1 MKESEGG
8 GIRKW
13 THTHGRN
20 LFDFST
26 SKFMKADVQKLVWN
40 VNKMMG
46 SNSRKMPHA
55 NIESNVAGEISET
68 TSETIFEHNLQST
81 ASCSASSNH
90 KKRAVPP
97 PPDALQAR
105 SSSKGGKNKVV
116 VEPSS
121 NKMDVDDNDDNDD
134 NDDVSDTDTRAVDP
148 KKIKL
153 SQENSTKIVE
163 FVGSQVRQFVA
174 GNDKRITILFRDRG
188 EGSTV
193 SIDVPSYESFQ
204 IVVSDPP
211 IKTTKTNNALRIAN

>member
-1 MKESEGG
+1 M
-8 GIRKW
+8 
-13 THTHGRN
+13 
-20 LFDFST
+20 
-26 SKFMKADVQKLVWN
+26 
-40 VNKMMG
+40 
-46 SNSRKMPHA
+46 
-55 NIESNVAGEISET
+55 
-68 TSETIFEHNLQST
+68 
-81 ASCSASSNH
+81 
-90 KKRAVPP
+90 
-97 PPDALQAR
+97 
-105 SSSKGGKNKVV
+105 V